1 MDLALPGLFTKCTA
15 NGAEVWLSFKSFC
28 QFCER
33 FLERLEGDQICIREH
48 CPDTLSKLSNV
59 GTHVQHCL
67 DAAVCEPM
75 ILGLVLRAKSRNHF
89 EFFRRND
96 RLRLRRTPPH
106 KIHSQCSERC
116 LEEPLGSSFN
126 VHDTKFESMSYVNA
140 FQSLNEFGEAV

>member
-1 MDLALPGLFTKCTA
+1 MARKFGCPL
-15 NGAEVWLSFKSFC
+15 NRSVS
-28 QFCER
+28 FCER

-59 GTHVQHCL
+59 GTYVQHCL

-126 VHDTKFESMSYVNA
+126 VHDTK
-140 FQSLNEFGEAV
+140 LNL